1 MRDYITVAKAV
12 ADPTRVRI
20 LKMLEGG
27 ELCVCHIA
35 ERLGLAQSTV
45 SKHLSLL
52 RHAALVDDRK
62 QGLWVYYR
70 LAEDSDDGNSTAFLR
85 LVRSSLNDD
94 PVVIGDKT
102 APRTCCDFKD

>member
-1 MRDYITVAKAV
+1 MRDFVTVAKAV

-20 LKMLEGG
+20 LKMLESG
-27 ELCVCHIA
+27 ELCVCEIT

-52 RHAALVDDRK
+52 RHAALVEDRK
-62 QGLWVYYR
+62 QGLWVYCR
-70 LAEDSDDGNSTAFLR
+70 LAENADDGTSTAFLR
-85 LVRSSLNDD
+85 LVRGSLNDD

-102 APRTCCDFKD
+102 APRTCCDFKG